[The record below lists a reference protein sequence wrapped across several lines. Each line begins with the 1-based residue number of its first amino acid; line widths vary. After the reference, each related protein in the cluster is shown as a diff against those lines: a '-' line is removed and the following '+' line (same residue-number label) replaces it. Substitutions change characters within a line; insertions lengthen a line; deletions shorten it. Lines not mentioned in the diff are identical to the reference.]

1 MAILQL
7 QTLIARFA
15 AEREWERFHTPKNLV
30 MALTGEVGELS
41 ELFQWLTAEESA
53 TVMHHPTR
61 RTRVEEEIADV
72 LIYLLRLADVL
83 DIDLVAAVEAKLLA
97 NAERYPVEESRGR
110 AVKHSDL
117 KDFPLNKPQQ
127 G

>member
-1 MAILQL
+1 MAIRRL

-41 ELFQWLTAEESA
+41 ELFQWLTAEESS
-53 TVMHHPTR
+53 TVADHPAR
-61 RTRVEEEIADV
+61 RLRIEEEIADV

-83 DIDLVAAVEAKLLA
+83 DVDLVAAVEAKLRT
-97 NAERYPVEESRGR
+97 NAERYPVDASRGR
-110 AVKHSDL
+110 AAKYSDL
-117 KDFPLNKPQQ
+117 DDPS
-127 G
+127 